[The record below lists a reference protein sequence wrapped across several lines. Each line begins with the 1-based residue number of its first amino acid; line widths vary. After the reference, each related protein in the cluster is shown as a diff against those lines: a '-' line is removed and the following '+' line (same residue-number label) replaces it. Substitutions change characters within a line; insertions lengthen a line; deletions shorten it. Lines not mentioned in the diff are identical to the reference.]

1 MPTLAY
7 RPSDEREDSMEDMM
21 REWLSYI
28 HMDPADADCF
38 VNEVRASSYWQ
49 TDPPSLELPP
59 AEGDRLADECEIDLT
74 TLYTISNGD

>member
-1 MPTLAY
+1 
-7 RPSDEREDSMEDMM
+7 M

-38 VNEVRASSYWQ
+38 VNRVRASSYWQ

-59 AEGDRLADECEIDLT
+59 AEATGSRTSAKSTSRSFTQSATATEAAAPPA
-74 TLYTISNGD
+74 GR